1 MTMTIN
7 NSLVFV
13 RSIDYSKAPMP
24 NAMINSDLSRHFHL
38 QVTFY
43 VLPHKDLG
51 YKSFKRERLVA
62 NDFLQIRKVIEHV
75 YEKVICNG
83 SEAGSSAAGSPTGGG
98 GGNNDR
104 DQQQQQQAGDDSGSL
119 AEERVELLCND
130 QVLDPNLDLRTVRQC
145 IWKSTNEDLVLNYKP
160 IRGS

>member
-1 MTMTIN
+1 M
-7 NSLVFV
+7 
-13 RSIDYSKAPMP
+13 
-24 NAMINSDLSRHFHL
+24 
-38 QVTFY
+38 
-43 VLPHKDLG
+43 LPHKDLG

-83 SEAGSSAAGSPTGGG
+83 SEAGSSNAGSPTGGG
-98 GGNNDR
+98 GGNSHDRHDRERER
-104 DQQQQQQAGDDSGSL
+104 DQHAAGNDDSGSL

>member
-1 MTMTIN
+1 MLNRDRWITRVVN
-7 NSLVFV
+7 LF
-13 RSIDYSKAPMP
+13 
-24 NAMINSDLSRHFHL
+24 

-75 YEKVICNG
+75 HEKVICNG

-98 GGNNDR
+98 GGGNGDR
-104 DQQQQQQAGDDSGSL
+104 DQQQQQAGDDSGSL

>member
-1 MTMTIN
+1 M
-7 NSLVFV
+7 
-13 RSIDYSKAPMP
+13 
-24 NAMINSDLSRHFHL
+24 
-38 QVTFY
+38 
-43 VLPHKDLG
+43 LPHKDLG

-83 SEAGSSAAGSPTGGG
+83 SEAGSSNAGSPTGGG
-98 GGNNDR
+98 NSHDRHDR
-104 DQQQQQQAGDDSGSL
+104 DQQRGDPHAGNDDSGSL

>member
-1 MTMTIN
+1 MMTRTK
-7 NSLVFV
+7 F
-13 RSIDYSKAPMP
+13 
-24 NAMINSDLSRHFHL
+24 FL

-98 GGNNDR
+98 SGGGGGDR
-104 DQQQQQQAGDDSGSL
+104 EHHQQAGEDSGSL

-160 IRGS
+160 VRGS

>member
-1 MTMTIN
+1 M
-7 NSLVFV
+7 F
-13 RSIDYSKAPMP
+13 
-24 NAMINSDLSRHFHL
+24 

-98 GGNNDR
+98 GGGNAGGGDR
-104 DQQQQQQAGDDSGSL
+104 DQQQQPQAGDDSGSL

>member
-1 MTMTIN
+1 M
-7 NSLVFV
+7 F
-13 RSIDYSKAPMP
+13 
-24 NAMINSDLSRHFHL
+24 

-98 GGNNDR
+98 GGNGDR
-104 DQQQQQQAGDDSGSL
+104 DQQQQQAGDDSGSL

>member
-1 MTMTIN
+1 M
-7 NSLVFV
+7 
-13 RSIDYSKAPMP
+13 
-24 NAMINSDLSRHFHL
+24 
-38 QVTFY
+38 
-43 VLPHKDLG
+43 LPHKDLG

-83 SEAGSSAAGSPTGGG
+83 SEAGSSNAGSPTGGG
-98 GGNNDR
+98 NTDRHDRDR
-104 DQQQQQQAGDDSGSL
+104 DQQRGDPHAGNDDSGSL

>member
-1 MTMTIN
+1 M
-7 NSLVFV
+7 LKRKLF
-13 RSIDYSKAPMP
+13 
-24 NAMINSDLSRHFHL
+24 

-98 GGNNDR
+98 SGGGGER
-104 DQQQQQQAGDDSGSL
+104 DHHQQAGEDSGSL

-160 IRGS
+160 VRGS